1 MPSSRPYRMRVRADA
16 TAATRA
22 RIVDAV
28 IALGYDD
35 LDVDPTLERVAARA
49 GVSAQTVLRHFGS
62 REAVLDAALETAQRG
77 VVEERVPTAGG
88 PDAALTALLAHYE
101 LRGRF
106 SLEMLARE
114 RTDARA
120 RAVTEPGKRLHRHW
134 VESAFAERLAGRDE
148 VERDALV
155 DLLVVATDVFTWKL
169 LHLDRGLPAAVV
181 LDRMRTLTD
190 AILARP

>member
-1 MPSSRPYRMRVRADA
+1 MRVRADA

-22 RIVDAV
+22 RILDAV

-35 LDVDPTLERVAARA
+35 LDLDPTLERVAGRA

-62 REAVLDAALETAQRG
+62 REALLDAALETAQRQ
-77 VVEERVPTAGG
+77 VVEERVPTEGG

-114 RTDARA
+114 RTDQRA
-120 RAVTEPGKRLHRHW
+120 RAVTTPGKRLHRDW
-134 VESAFAERLAGRDE
+134 VESAFAERIAGRDATDHE
-148 VERDALV
+148 TLV

-181 LDRMRTLTD
+181 LDRVRTLTD